1 MMKENWVYCRGDIYC
16 AKLDPVVGSE
26 QGGIRP
32 VIVIQNRTWWHDNRR
47 MSNSDD
53 RRMKSMSEKNN
64 ILDNDG
70 FLGKG
75 WNFPPTLTENGVKMV
90 SYEEDI
96 QQSLYVLL
104 STSPSER
111 VNRYDYGCP
120 LRKYAFEVMDT
131 EIVTQMRNDI
141 TRAVMLFEPRITLE
155 EVSFEK
161 KEEEG
166 VLLVKL
172 IYTIVRTNNRSNMV
186 YPFYLNE
193 GTNLNN
199 IDM

>member
-1 MMKENWVYCRGDIYC
+1 
-16 AKLDPVVGSE
+16 
-26 QGGIRP
+26 
-32 VIVIQNRTWWHDNRR
+32 
-47 MSNSDD
+47 
-53 RRMKSMSEKNN
+53 
-64 ILDNDG
+64 
-70 FLGKG
+70 
-75 WNFPPTLTENGVKMV
+75 MV

-131 EIVTQMRNDI
+131 EMVTQMRNDI

-166 VLLVKL
+166 VLLIKL

-193 GTNLNN
+193 GTG
-199 IDM
+199 I